1 VIAKISMAQTKQQ
14 TQGLFASEDFKFD
27 PNLMKV
33 TCPNGKETRRYKEK
47 KGKNGHDFCFT

>member
-1 VIAKISMAQTKQQ
+1 MAQTKQQ